1 MTASPN
7 ITWVSWAM
15 VATLGVTWG
24 GTFLVTEVALTGITP
39 LWLAAGRIG
48 FAAVLMIAIW
58 SALGLRLFAEPPSR
72 ATMGAVLAI
81 GGFSTAIPFMLLAWG
96 QQYVTGGFA
105 GVSMAS
111 VALIVLPLAHF
122 LVPGERL
129 TWRRSLGFAIGFL
142 GVCVLIG
149 GQAFE
154 STGATLETAGRI
166 ACVSAACCY
175 GISSVLMRRL
185 PAVDPTGLSTVL
197 LLIAALITVP
207 MAIVVEGPPPLPDNR
222 TLMVIAFLGLVP
234 TAAANMLRVLVI
246 RSAGPVFMSLTNY
259 QVPIWSVLLGAAL
272 LNEPLPPS
280 LLLAMVLI
288 LIGVGLSQYG
298 ALRRLFRPGLDR

>member
-7 ITWVSWAM
+7 ITWVSWGM
-15 VATLGVTWG
+15 VATLGLTWG
-24 GTFLVTEVALTGITP
+24 ATFLVTEVALRGITP
-39 LWLAAGRIG
+39 FWLAAGRIG
-48 FAAVLMIAIW
+48 FAALLMVAIW
-58 SALGLRLFAEPPSR
+58 GAFGFRLFAAPPSGADR
-72 ATMGAVLAI
+72 AAVLAI

-111 VALIVLPLAHF
+111 VALIILPLAHF
-122 LVPGERL
+122 LVPGERM
-129 TWRRSLGFAIGFL
+129 TWRRTAGFLIGFA

-154 STGATLETAGRI
+154 RSGQSLETAGRL

-175 GISSVLMRRL
+175 GISSILMRRL
-185 PAVDPTGLSTVL
+185 PAIDPIGLSTVL
-197 LLIAALITVP
+197 LLIAACITIP
-207 MAIVVEGPPPLPDNR
+207 MAVIVEGAPPLPDTQ
-222 TLMVIAFLGLVP
+222 TLGVIAFLGLVP

-259 QVPIWSVLLGAAL
+259 QVPLWSVLLGAWL
-272 LNEPLPPS
+272 LGEPLPAS
-280 LLLAMVLI
+280 LLLAMTLI
-288 LIGVGLSQYG
+288 LIGVALSQYG
-298 ALRRLFRPGLDR
+298 ALRRLFTRRSA

>member
-1 MTASPN
+1 MTDSPN

-15 VATLGVTWG
+15 VSTLGLTWG
-24 GTFLVTEVALTGITP
+24 ATFLVTEVALQGITP
-39 LWLAAGRIG
+39 FWLAAFRIV
-48 FAAVLMIAIW
+48 FAAALMVPIW
-58 SALGLRLFAEPPSR
+58 RWRGQALFSARPSP
-72 ATMGAVLAI
+72 ATMTAVLAI
-81 GGFSTAIPFMLLAWG
+81 GAFSTAIPFMLLAWG

-129 TWRRSLGFAIGFL
+129 TWRRTLGFSIGFV
-142 GVCVLIG
+142 GVSVLIG

-154 STGATLETAGRI
+154 SSGAPLETAGRI
-166 ACVSAACCY
+166 ACVAAACCY

-185 PAVDPTGLSTVL
+185 PAIDPIGLSTVL
-197 LLIAALITVP
+197 LLIAAAITVP
-207 MAIVVEGPPPLPDNR
+207 LAWINEGIPPLPDTT
-222 TLMVIAFLGLVP
+222 TLLVIGFLGLVP
-234 TAAANMLRVLVI
+234 TAAANLLRVMVI

-259 QVPIWSVLLGAAL
+259 QVPVWSVLMGAL
-272 LNEPLPPS
+272 ILNEPLPPS

-288 LIGVGLSQYG
+288 LAGVGLSQYG
-298 ALRRLFRPGLDR
+298 ALRRLFRAAAG

>member
-1 MTASPN
+1 MTDSPN

-15 VATLGVTWG
+15 VSTLGLTWG
-24 GTFLVTEVALTGITP
+24 ATFLVTEVALQGITP
-39 LWLAAGRIG
+39 FWLAAFRIV
-48 FAAVLMIAIW
+48 FAAALMVPIW
-58 SALGLRLFAEPPSR
+58 RWRGQALFSARPSP
-72 ATMGAVLAI
+72 ATMTAVLAI
-81 GGFSTAIPFMLLAWG
+81 GAFSTAIPFMLLAWG

-129 TWRRSLGFAIGFL
+129 TWRRTLGFSIGFV
-142 GVCVLIG
+142 GVSVLIG

-154 STGATLETAGRI
+154 SSGAALETAGRI
-166 ACVSAACCY
+166 ACVAAACCY

-185 PAVDPTGLSTVL
+185 PAIDSIGLSTVL
-197 LLIAALITVP
+197 LLIAAAITVP
-207 MAIVVEGPPPLPDNR
+207 LAWINEGIPPLPDTT
-222 TLMVIAFLGLVP
+222 TLLVIGFLGLVP
-234 TAAANMLRVLVI
+234 TAAANLFRVMVI

-259 QVPIWSVLLGAAL
+259 QVPVWSVLMGAL
-272 LNEPLPPS
+272 ILNEPLPPS

-288 LIGVGLSQYG
+288 LAGVGLSQYG
-298 ALRRLFRPGLDR
+298 ALRRLFRAAAG